1 MTRIKFISIDVKN
14 FPIKSVA
21 ISRLTIS
28 IQSVE
33 FDKRKKYTLSYTQH
47 VEYSQLINFR

>member
-14 FPIKSVA
+14 FPTKSLA
-21 ISRLTIS
+21 INRLAIS

-47 VEYSQLINFR
+47 VEYFQFINFR